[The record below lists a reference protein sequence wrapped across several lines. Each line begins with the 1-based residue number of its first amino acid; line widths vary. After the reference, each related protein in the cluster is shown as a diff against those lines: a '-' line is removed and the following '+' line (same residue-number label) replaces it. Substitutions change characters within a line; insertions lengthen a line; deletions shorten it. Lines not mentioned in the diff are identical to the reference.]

1 MGCSDSNSDGSDEF
15 IKIEKGYNVLIKSV
29 QIEMEGYQKQI
40 RELKF
45 DKNKINDINYE
56 YDQRLLTIFHNG
68 KNYRDYYLRNVYL
81 SRNWLNNAQQCL
93 ANNEII
99 SNLKPG
105 VIIELRAIEKERQ
118 DKIEQPKS
126 FLDKEN
132 IDTYNDL
139 NQKIELCKNQ
149 IKTYEKE
156 KQAAL
161 IAKREEIRNN
171 LLKSNISNGVL
182 SMYKDRQDYN
192 QIVDKNIINRIH
204 NDYGNPQTVQIK

>member
-1 MGCSDSNSDGSDEF
+1 M
-15 IKIEKGYNVLIKSV
+15 
-29 QIEMEGYQKQI
+29 
-40 RELKF
+40 KF

-56 YDQRLLTIFHNG
+56 YDQKILTIFHNEE
-68 KNYRDYYLRNVYL
+68 NYRDYYLRNVYL

-126 FLDKEN
+126 FLNKEN